1 MESVAKTYAESLF
14 SLAVEENKVT
24 SYADDMSLVY
34 AVFHEDNAN
43 VSFFSHVL
51 IQDDVKF
58 DLIDKSFKGQINQY
72 IVNFLKLLIQKRRF
86 RYILEICKNFQK
98 LCNEYL
104 GIEEGILYTGFILS
118 DAEVASVEKAISKKE
133 NKTIQLHQVID
144 RNLIGGIKV
153 QIENRVYD
161 GSIQNRVEVL
171 RRELLRK

>member
-14 SLAVEENKVT
+14 SLAVEENKVN
-24 SYADDMSLVY
+24 SYADDMRVVY
-34 AVFHEDNAN
+34 AVFQEDSNS

-58 DLIDKSFKGQINQY
+58 DLIDKSFKGQINPY
-72 IVNFLKLLIQKRRF
+72 VVNFLKLLIQKRRF
-86 RYILEICKNFQK
+86 RYILDICKNFQK
-98 LCNEYL
+98 MCNKYL
-104 GIEEGILYTGFILS
+104 GIEEGIIYTGFTLS
-118 DAEVASVEKAISKKE
+118 DAEVASVENAISKKE
-133 NKTIQLHQVID
+133 NNTIQLRQVID
-144 RNLIGGIKV
+144 RNLIGGIKI